1 MATNTSVTKPA
12 GEPAKKQPAQAGP
25 TAARRSTKSAPAPKA
40 AKAAAPAGKTAHAA
54 AKAAPAAGRKAPAA
68 HKAAP
73 AAEKAV
79 PAEAALAK
87 AHAPRK
93 ADAPGK
99 VVKAGSAKH
108 ESRAAKATAPPVVTK
123 APPNKP
129 EAGAAKAHRSEKAV
143 PSKAEKAPPAQPEAG
158 TEEKV
163 PGTEKVAK
171 APAKSA
177 RATHTGHEAPPPNQ
191 TEPAQ
196 AHDRSTHTS
205 EKSSSPKSGLGLLSS
220 RKRDTPARR
229 TEGYTEERFLSNQRH
244 ALDTERATYTEQ
256 ARSLR
261 EEAESLVEEMEP
273 GDIQFD
279 DESGEGGTV
288 TVDRERDLALS
299 AQALVAV
306 DEIDHAITKMA
317 HSTYGIC
324 ENCGRLIPKP
334 RLEALPFARLCIDC
348 KSGGLSRR

>member
-1 MATNTSVTKPA
+1 MATNTSATKPA
-12 GEPAKKQPAQAGP
+12 GEPAKKQPAQAGS
-25 TAARRSTKSAPAPKA
+25 TAAKRSTKSAPAPKA
-40 AKAAAPAGKTAHAA
+40 AKAAPPAGKTAHAA
-54 AKAAPAAGRKAPAA
+54 AKAAPAAGKKAPAA
-68 HKAAP
+68 
-73 AAEKAV
+73 EEAV

-87 AHAPRK
+87 GHAPRK
-93 ADAPGK
+93 ADAPRK

-108 ESRAAKATAPPVVTK
+108 ESRAAKATAPVVVTK

-143 PSKAEKAPPAQPEAG
+143 PPKAEKAPPAQPEAG

-163 PGTEKVAK
+163 PITEKVAK
-171 APAKSA
+171 APAKPA
-177 RATHTGHEAPPPNQ
+177 RATHKGHEAPPPNQ
-191 TEPAQ
+191 TEPAH

-205 EKSSSPKSGLGLLSS
+205 EKSSPPKSGLGLLSS

-229 TEGYTEERFLSNQRH
+229 TEGYTEERFLTNQRQ